1 MMKKGLMQCCHIL
14 KVKEAGFVLN
24 FRILFANATMLFH
37 HVATQWLAKS
47 SSWIHRSK
55 IQGRMISNETWPK
68 KSDQGNHSFAMLLG
82 CTVLRVM

>member
-1 MMKKGLMQCCHIL
+1 MVKKGLMQCCHIL

-47 SSWIHRSK
+47 SSWIHSFLQIITDRS
-55 IQGRMISNETWPK
+55 ISGP
-68 KSDQGNHSFAMLLG
+68 S
-82 CTVLRVM
+82 C